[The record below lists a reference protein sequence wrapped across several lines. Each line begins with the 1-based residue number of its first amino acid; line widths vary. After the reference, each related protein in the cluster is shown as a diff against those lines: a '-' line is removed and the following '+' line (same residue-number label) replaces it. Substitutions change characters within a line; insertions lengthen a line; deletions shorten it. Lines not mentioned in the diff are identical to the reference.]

1 MVSPLDLSATALP
14 TNVGSLRRAVR
25 RWLGD
30 VIADADVVDDL
41 TLAVSEALENAAD
54 HAYAGR
60 PDPGTMTVR
69 AEVEES
75 RQLVIRILD
84 DGSWQAPS
92 SESSRGRGIT
102 MMEAL
107 ADSAVV
113 QAMPEGTAVTLTQ
126 RLG

>member
-54 HAYAGR
+54 HAYADR

-69 AEVEES
+69 AEVDDAG
-75 RQLVIRILD
+75 RLVIRIVD
-84 DGSWQAPS
+84 DGSWRAPS
-92 SESSRGRGIT
+92 FESSRGRGIT

-113 QAMPEGTAVTLTQ
+113 QAMPGGTAVTLTQ
-126 RLG
+126 DLG